1 MSGTWPT
8 ARAAIKNQLN
18 GVTADAG
25 ASFKSETLTAFE
37 YAPAGRQPADLWPYC
52 FIIPAEVQVNRYPGQ
67 MRELIIDVQVRMML
81 APDGEG
87 YDMNALQQ
95 RYDAWWVALLDAWDD
110 AATIDGTADISV
122 QQSFSGL
129 AQYAD
134 IDNGWGFDM
143 TLGSVRIS
151 EVKTFSA

>member
-8 ARAAIKNQLN
+8 ARAAIVAHLN

-25 ASFKSETLTAFE
+25 ASYATETLSAYE
-37 YAPAGRQPADLWPYC
+37 WAPGGRQPADKFPYC
-52 FIIPAEVQVNRYPGQ
+52 FITPAEITVSRGPGSY
-67 MRELIIDVQVRMML
+67 REIAIDVRVRFML
-81 APDGEG
+81 APRGQSD
-87 YDMNALQQ
+87 DMNMLQQ
-95 RYDAWWVALLDAWDD
+95 RYDAWVVALMDAWDD

-122 QQSFSGL
+122 EQSFGGL
-129 AQYAD
+129 ALFED

-143 TLGSVRIS
+143 TLGNVRIS